1 MSETPVLGILE
12 TLRLEKARLAD
23 QQAAIDRRHAEIDR
37 EMVDIERLAAVAAQF
52 NLDLVPKP
60 GTAAAAPLDT
70 LGDLIQIYL
79 TVENS
84 PFRKLT
90 HSSKKHYETLL
101 GLIKVE
107 HGAELLTNLAKED
120 FEDWYEKWCE
130 GGKQS
135 SGHAKISI
143 VRNVLG
149 FGTSVLGDA
158 KCLPLSGI
166 LSKLRYKAPKG
177 RTEKLTQ
184 VQADQIRLMAHS
196 EKRPSIALAQAFQFD
211 VDLLQKD
218 VIGEWVPLSEKGF
231 SDITTEDMKWVRG
244 LRWNEID
251 GDFILHHPSD
261 SWQGDV
267 ERNLKEY
274 PMVMD
279 EFRKLGLSTERPLR
293 SQLPASGAIIVSDRD
308 KLPWDAVEFRR
319 QWRKL
324 ADACGIP
331 KTVRN
336 ADSRARAKDT
346 VGRA

>member
-12 TLRLEKARLAD
+12 TLRLEKTRLAE

-37 EMVDIERLAAVAAQF
+37 EMADIERLAAVAAQF

-60 GTAAAAPLDT
+60 GTAATAPLDT

-90 HSSKKHYETLL
+90 HSSKRHYETLL
-101 GLIKVE
+101 GLIREE
-107 HGAELLTNLAKED
+107 HGAELLANLTKED
-120 FEDWYEKWCE
+120 FEAWYEKWSE

-135 SGHAKISI
+135 SGHAKISM
-143 VRNVLG
+143 VRNILG
-149 FGTSVLGDA
+149 FGTSAMNDA

-177 RTEKLTQ
+177 RTEKLTK
-184 VQADQIRLMAHS
+184 VQADQIRLMAQS
-196 EKRPSIALAQAFQFD
+196 VKRPSIALAQAFQFD

-251 GDFILHHPSD
+251 DDFILHHPSD

-267 ERNLKEY
+267 ERDLKEY

-279 EFRKLGLSTERPLR
+279 EFRKLGLNTERPLR

-308 KLPWDAVEFRR
+308 RLPWDAVEFRR

-346 VGRA
+346 ASVA